1 MSFSAP
7 RQRFAVAAAACKEKQ
22 IGTSDMSKSMR
33 FILIMMFLVT
43 GLAVCASAETAA
55 AAPAG
60 LQMQNEVTLIHL
72 IKSGGWAMW
81 PLGMCSFATV
91 SLILLNLQRVNRGKM
106 VPPVLVTQIKTAAA
120 SGDVQ
125 QVWNSA
131 NATDTFFTRGMM
143 AGLRQYRVED
153 PLGSRKKMEE
163 AIAETAGREET
174 RYAFFVNFLALLT
187 TMSPMWGLLGTVS
200 GMIGAFSKIG
210 GGGMGKPEM
219 LAKNISEALV
229 CTASGLL
236 IAICAM
242 GFYFIFRNIL
252 NTVMKDAE
260 AGYSE
265 ILDAMTGQGNTTFGT
280 VAAEA
285 QSFAPQGSTNTL

>member
-1 MSFSAP
+1 
-7 RQRFAVAAAACKEKQ
+7 
-22 IGTSDMSKSMR
+22 MSKAKRIGVMV
-33 FILIMMFLVT
+33 LLLAAGVT
-43 GLAVCASAETAA
+43 FCVVAQSTAPA
-55 AAPAG
+55 PAPAPAAPA

-81 PLGMCSFATV
+81 PLGACSFATV
-91 SLILLNLQRVNRGKM
+91 SLILLNFQRVNRGKM
-106 VPPVLVTQIKTAAA
+106 VPASLVAQIKSAATG
-120 SGDVQ
+120 GDVQ
-125 QVWNSA
+125 QVWNASA
-131 NATDTFFTRGMM
+131 STDTFYTRGMI
-143 AGLRQYRVED
+143 AGLRQYRSED

-163 AIAETAGREET
+163 AISETVGREET

-242 GFYFIFRNIL
+242 GFYFLFRNIL
-252 NTVMKDAE
+252 NTVVKDAE
-260 AGYSE
+260 GGYSE
-265 ILDAMTGQGNTTFGT
+265 TLDALMGQGNATFGET
-280 VAAEA
+280 AAAGAQPEA
-285 QSFAPQGSTNTL
+285 AMGSGSKL

>member
-1 MSFSAP
+1 
-7 RQRFAVAAAACKEKQ
+7 
-22 IGTSDMSKSMR
+22 MSKFMR
-33 FILIMMFLVT
+33 IGLMTVLLTAGVAFSVT
-43 GLAVCASAETAA
+43 AQTAA
-55 AAPAG
+55 TTPAAPSA
-60 LQMQNEVTLIHL
+60 LQVQNEVTLIHL

-81 PLGMCSFATV
+81 PLGACSFATIT
-91 SLILLNLQRVNRGKM
+91 LILLNFQRVNRGKM
-106 VPPVLVTQIKTAAA
+106 VPQAQVAQIKVAAA
-120 SGDVQ
+120 TGDVQ
-125 QVWNSA
+125 QVWNTAS
-131 NATDTFFTRGMM
+131 ATDTFFVRGLL
-143 AGLRQYRVED
+143 AGLRQYRAED
-153 PLGSRKKMEE
+153 PQGARKRIEE
-163 AIAETAGREET
+163 AIGETAGREET

-229 CTASGLL
+229 CTATGLL

-242 GFYFIFRNIL
+242 GFYFLFRNIL

-265 ILDAMTGQGNTTFGT
+265 ILDALMGQGNAAFETT
-280 VAAEA
+280 AAEA
-285 QSFAPQGSTNTL
+285 ASSASPGPGTKL

>member
-1 MSFSAP
+1 
-7 RQRFAVAAAACKEKQ
+7 
-22 IGTSDMSKSMR
+22 MR
-33 FILIMMFLVT
+33 FSLVMMFLVT
-43 GLAVCASAETAA
+43 GVAFCAMAQTAPV
-55 AAPAG
+55 APTP
-60 LQMQNEVTLIHL
+60 LQVQNDVTLIHL

-91 SLILLNLQRVNRGKM
+91 SLILLNFQRVNRGKM
-106 VPPVLVTQIKTAAA
+106 VPAVLIAQIRSAAA
-120 SGDVQ
+120 SGDAQ
-125 QVWNSA
+125 QVWN
-131 NATDTFFTRGMM
+131 ATAAVDTFYTRGLL
-143 AGLRQYRVED
+143 AGLRQYRAED

-163 AIAETAGREET
+163 AIGETAGREET

-229 CTASGLL
+229 CTATGLL

-242 GFYFIFRNIL
+242 GFYFLFRNIL

-265 ILDAMTGQGNTTFGT
+265 TLDAMMGQGNATFGKS
-280 VAAEA
+280 AAVE
-285 QSFAPQGSTNTL
+285 APQPVAVGTGSRL

>member
-1 MSFSAP
+1 MAM
-7 RQRFAVAAAACKEKQ
+7 CKGKQ
-22 IGTSDMSKSMR
+22 MGISRMNKSMR
-33 FILIMMFLVT
+33 FSLTMLFLVA
-43 GLAVCASAETAA
+43 GMAVCAMAQ
-55 AAPAG
+55 AAPAAPTP
-60 LQMQNEVTLIHL
+60 LQVQNEVTLIHL

-81 PLGMCSFATV
+81 PLGTCAFATIF
-91 SLILLNLQRVNRGKM
+91 LILLNLQRVNRGKM
-106 VPPVLVTQIKTAAA
+106 VPQVLVAQIKSATA

-125 QVWNSA
+125 QVWNA
-131 NATDTFFTRGMM
+131 TNATDTFFTRGLL
-143 AGLRQYRVED
+143 AGLRQYRGED

-163 AIAETAGREET
+163 AISETVGREET

-242 GFYFIFRNIL
+242 GFYFLYRNIL
-252 NTVMKDAE
+252 NTVIKDAE

-265 ILDAMTGQGNTTFGT
+265 ILDTLMGQGNAFFGEPAAAP
-280 VAAEA
+280 AAEA
-285 QSFAPQGSTNTL
+285 LGTGSRL

>member
-1 MSFSAP
+1 
-7 RQRFAVAAAACKEKQ
+7 
-22 IGTSDMSKSMR
+22 MSKSNRIGTMVM
-33 FILIMMFLVT
+33 LLVA
-43 GLAVCASAETAA
+43 GVAFCVMAQS
-55 AAPAG
+55 AAPAPG
-60 LQMQNEVTLIHL
+60 PAPAPAPTPLQVQNEVTLIHL

-81 PLGMCSFATV
+81 PLGACSFATV
-91 SLILLNLQRVNRGKM
+91 SLILLNFQRVNRGKM
-106 VPPVLVTQIKTAAA
+106 VPPTLLAQIKSVAVA
-120 SGDVQ
+120 GDVQ
-125 QVWNSA
+125 QVWNTATS
-131 NATDTFFTRGMM
+131 TDTFYTRGLV
-143 AGLRQYRVED
+143 AGLRQYRSED

-163 AIAETAGREET
+163 AISETVGREET

-242 GFYFIFRNIL
+242 GFYFLFRNIL
-252 NTVMKDAE
+252 NTVVKDAE
-260 AGYSE
+260 SGYSE
-265 ILDAMTGQGNTTFGT
+265 TLDALMGQGNATFGEPA
-280 VAAEA
+280 AAEA
-285 QSFAPQGSTNTL
+285 QTPAGVETGSKF

>member
-1 MSFSAP
+1 
-7 RQRFAVAAAACKEKQ
+7 
-22 IGTSDMSKSMR
+22 MR
-33 FILIMMFLVT
+33 FSLMLLLLVA
-43 GLAVCASAETAA
+43 GIAFCAMAQTAP
-55 AAPAG
+55 AAPTP
-60 LQMQNEVTLIHL
+60 LQVQNEVTLIHL
-72 IKSGGWAMW
+72 IRSGGWAMW
-81 PLGMCSFATV
+81 PLGICSFATV
-91 SLILLNLQRVNRGKM
+91 SLILLNFQRVNRGRM
-106 VPPVLVTQIKTAAA
+106 VPQALVAQVRTAAA

-125 QVWNSA
+125 QVWNA
-131 NATDTFFTRGMM
+131 AAATDTFFSRGLL
-143 AGLRQYRVED
+143 AGLRQYRSED

-163 AIAETAGREET
+163 AISETAGREET

-242 GFYFIFRNIL
+242 GFYFLYRNIL
-252 NTVMKDAE
+252 NTVIKDAE

-265 ILDAMTGQGNTTFGT
+265 TLDALMGQGNATFGE
-280 VAAEA
+280 AAAGEPPQEA
-285 QSFAPQGSTNTL
+285 AGMGIGSSL